1 MQKIEF
7 TNSISIIFQKLKTEV
22 LLLEMNKSVNN
33 PSSSY
38 SGQNLTSLIVESKSN
53 YDKIVESK
61 HIAKLLTLLGAD
73 TIYSPKSISE
83 LLNLLL
89 SRTPTHQIFYTQ
101 VVFNFFSLQNTISI
115 LSKATENL
123 FFEDPSVT
131 PFDNLDNGLIIF
143 KVYENDEGL
152 TIEKFKKIFDLF
164 IELIEAISKIYANE
178 QALLKPEIVILDS
191 GSDVNLGI
199 KTAAETAKSLFLI
212 FKEIWDF
219 IVNKKHYENKL
230 INESLFENLDLLQKI
245 KECEENKI
253 ISPEES
259 KTLLH
264 TIKTRTFQL
273 LDLNVLPKK
282 LADKDVELS
291 NLDLLLEYKEIKK
304 LKE

>member
-123 FFEDPSVT
+123 FFEDTSVT